1 MTRVPGDPQAL
12 TEIETQLA
20 RSDPRLAA
28 MFAVFTAD
36 AARARASGQRPQGRP
51 PPPPFEEE
59 RARSIRVA
67 VLVGLSI
74 VVMVCTTMAIITAP

>member
-1 MTRVPGDPQAL
+1 MSLVPGDPQAL
-12 TEIETQLA
+12 TEIESQLA
-20 RSDPRLAA
+20 KSDPALAA
-28 MFAVFTAD
+28 MFAVFAHD
-36 AARARASGQRPQGRP
+36 PARARAAAKIAQNR

>member
-36 AARARASGQRPQGRP
+36 SVRARASVQKVQGRP

>member
-1 MTRVPGDPQAL
+1 MSRVPGDPQAL
-12 TEIETQLA
+12 TEIETHLA
-20 RSDPRLAA
+20 RSDPKLAA
-28 MFAVFTAD
+28 MFAVFTAES
-36 AARARASGQRPQGRP
+36 ARARASVQKVQGRP

-59 RARSIRVA
+59 HARSIRVA

>member
-1 MTRVPGDPQAL
+1 MSRVPRDPQAL
-12 TEIETQLA
+12 TEIEVQLA
-20 RSDPRLAA
+20 RSDPGLAA
-28 MFAVFTAD
+28 MFAVFAAD
-36 AARARASGQRPQGRP
+36 PARARATAQKAQGRP

>member
-36 AARARASGQRPQGRP
+36 SVRARASVQKVQGRP
-51 PPPPFEEE
+51 PPPPEEE

>member
-1 MTRVPGDPQAL
+1 MSRVPGDPQAL
-12 TEIETQLA
+12 TEIETHLA
-20 RSDPRLAA
+20 RSDPKLAA
-28 MFAVFTAD
+28 MFAVFTAES
-36 AARARASGQRPQGRP
+36 ARARASVQKVQGR

>member
-12 TEIETQLA
+12 TEIESQLA
-20 RSDPRLAA
+20 RSDPALAA
-28 MFAVFTAD
+28 MFAVFAAD
-36 AARARASGQRPQGRP
+36 PARARSSVQKVQGR

>member
-1 MTRVPGDPQAL
+1 MSRVPGDPQAL
-12 TEIETQLA
+12 TEIESHLA
-20 RSDPRLAA
+20 RSDPALAA
-28 MFAVFTAD
+28 MFAVFAAD
-36 AARARASGQRPQGRP
+36 PARARSSVQKGQGRP